1 MAQTEPTSAEQDRA
15 ALLSVVTEKGGGGGQ
30 DGKGPRLKES
40 GCASQVIQALLH
52 SH

>member
-15 ALLSVVTEKGGGGGQ
+15 ALLSVVTEKGGGGQ